1 MLILVRSRQC
11 GVIEAMGVF
20 QTVALVGRFR
30 SSGIE
35 QTLDRIEIFL
45 RERGLAVFR
54 PAGSAEHAGDV
65 KSIVSRSGSTTDLPI
80 DLAIV
85 VGGDG
90 TMLGIARELAPW
102 GVPVIGINHGR
113 LGFMTDIPLDR
124 WTEALAAILDGHY
137 EAEERTLL
145 DACVLR
151 DPDSLIPFRAR
162 ALNDVVIGRGLVGRM
177 IELNVEVDGK
187 FMYTQR
193 ADGLIIA
200 TPTGSTAY
208 ALSANGPILHPQLS
222 GIVLV
227 PVAPQALSNRPIVLP
242 DTCKVTVRIG
252 DETDARVSCDMQTF
266 SDLHPGDRI
275 VIERSAHRIR
285 FLHPSGY
292 SYFAT
297 LRGKLA
303 WQALPV
309 LSARPQSP

>member
-1 MLILVRSRQC
+1 MQ
-11 GVIEAMGVF
+11 AF

-35 QTLDRIEIFL
+35 QTLDQIEVFL
-45 RERGLAVFR
+45 RSRGLDVIR
-54 PAGSAEHAGDV
+54 PITSTDNAGDV
-65 KSIVSRSGSTTDLPI
+65 KSLARLPAHAI

-90 TMLGIARELAPW
+90 TMLGIARELAPS

-145 DACVLR
+145 DTRVLR
-151 DPDSLIPFRAR
+151 DPDSQVPFEAR
-162 ALNDVVIGRGLVGRM
+162 ALNDVVVGRGLVGRM
-177 IELNVEVDGK
+177 LELNVEVDGK

-208 ALSANGPILHPQLS
+208 ALSANGPILHPPLS

-242 DTCKVTVRIG
+242 DTCTVTVRIG
-252 DETDARVSCDMQTF
+252 DETDARVNCDMQTF

-275 VIERSAHRIR
+275 VIQRSAHRIR

-309 LSARPQSP
+309 LSARTP

>member
-1 MLILVRSRQC
+1 MQ
-11 GVIEAMGVF
+11 AF

-35 QTLDRIEIFL
+35 QTLDQIEVFL
-45 RERGLAVFR
+45 RSRGLDVVR
-54 PAGSAEHAGDV
+54 PITSTDNAGDV
-65 KSIVSRSGSTTDLPI
+65 KSLARLPAHAI

-90 TMLGIARELAPW
+90 TMLGIARELAPS

-145 DACVLR
+145 DTRVLR
-151 DPDSLIPFRAR
+151 DPDSQVPFEAR
-162 ALNDVVIGRGLVGRM
+162 ALNDVVVGRGLVGRM
-177 IELNVEVDGK
+177 LELNVEVDGK

-242 DTCKVTVRIG
+242 DTCMVTVRIG
-252 DETDARVSCDMQTF
+252 DETDARVNCDMQTF

-275 VIERSAHRIR
+275 VIQRSAHRIR

-309 LSARPQSP
+309 LSARTP

>member
-1 MLILVRSRQC
+1 MQ
-11 GVIEAMGVF
+11 AF

-35 QTLDRIEIFL
+35 QTLDRIEVFL
-45 RERGLAVFR
+45 RSRGLEVIR
-54 PAGSAEHAGDV
+54 PITSTDNAGDV
-65 KSIVSRSGSTTDLPI
+65 KSLARLPAHAI

-90 TMLGIARELAPW
+90 TMLGIARELAPS

-145 DACVLR
+145 DARVLR
-151 DPDSLIPFRAR
+151 DPDSLVPFEAR
-162 ALNDVVIGRGLVGRM
+162 ALNDVVVGRGLVGRM
-177 IELNVEVDGK
+177 LELNVEVDGK

-242 DTCKVTVRIG
+242 DTCTVTVRIG

-275 VIERSAHRIR
+275 VIQRSAHRTR

-309 LSARPQSP
+309 LSARTP

>member
-1 MLILVRSRQC
+1 MQ
-11 GVIEAMGVF
+11 AF

-35 QTLDRIEIFL
+35 QTLDQIEVFL
-45 RERGLAVFR
+45 RSRGLDVIR
-54 PAGSAEHAGDV
+54 PITSTDNAGDV
-65 KSIVSRSGSTTDLPI
+65 KSLARLPAHAI

-90 TMLGIARELAPW
+90 TMLGIARELAPS

-145 DACVLR
+145 DTRVLR
-151 DPDSLIPFRAR
+151 DPDSQVPFEAR
-162 ALNDVVIGRGLVGRM
+162 ALNDVVVGRGLVGRM
-177 IELNVEVDGK
+177 LELNVEVDGK

-242 DTCKVTVRIG
+242 DTCTVTVRIG
-252 DETDARVSCDMQTF
+252 DETDARVNCDMQTF

-275 VIERSAHRIR
+275 VIQRSAHRIR

-309 LSARPQSP
+309 LSARTP

>member
-1 MLILVRSRQC
+1 MQ
-11 GVIEAMGVF
+11 AF

-35 QTLDRIEIFL
+35 QTLDRIEVFL
-45 RERGLAVFR
+45 RARGLEVIR
-54 PAGSAEHAGDV
+54 PATGTENAGDI
-65 KSIVSRSGSTTDLPI
+65 KSLTGLPADAI

-90 TMLGIARELAPW
+90 TMLGIARALAPS

-145 DACVLR
+145 DTRVLR
-151 DPDSLIPFRAR
+151 DPDSMVQFEAR
-162 ALNDVVIGRGLVGRM
+162 ALNDVVVGRGLVGRM
-177 IELNVEVDGK
+177 LELNVEVDGK

-242 DTCKVTVRIG
+242 DTSTVTVRIG
-252 DETDARVSCDMQTF
+252 DETDARVNCDMQTF

-275 VIERSAHRIR
+275 VIQRSAHRIR

-309 LSARPQSP
+309 LSARTP

>member
-1 MLILVRSRQC
+1 MQ
-11 GVIEAMGVF
+11 AF

-35 QTLDRIEIFL
+35 QTLDQIEVFL
-45 RERGLAVFR
+45 RSRGLEVIR
-54 PAGSAEHAGDV
+54 PITSTDNAGDV
-65 KSIVSRSGSTTDLPI
+65 KSLARLPAHAI

-90 TMLGIARELAPW
+90 TMLGIARELAPS

-145 DACVLR
+145 DTRVLR
-151 DPDSLIPFRAR
+151 DPDSLVPFEAR
-162 ALNDVVIGRGLVGRM
+162 ALNDVVVGRGLVGRM
-177 IELNVEVDGK
+177 LELNVEVDGK

-242 DTCKVTVRIG
+242 DTCTVTVRIG

-275 VIERSAHRIR
+275 VIQRSAHRTR

-309 LSARPQSP
+309 LSARTP

>member
-1 MLILVRSRQC
+1 MQ
-11 GVIEAMGVF
+11 AF

-35 QTLDRIEIFL
+35 QTLDRIEVFL
-45 RERGLAVFR
+45 RSRGLEVIR
-54 PAGSAEHAGDV
+54 PISGTDHAGDV
-65 KSIVSRSGSTTDLPI
+65 KPIASLPAHAI

-90 TMLGIARELAPW
+90 TMLGIARELAPS

-145 DACVLR
+145 DARVLR
-151 DPDSLIPFRAR
+151 DPDSLVPFEAR
-162 ALNDVVIGRGLVGRM
+162 ALNDVVVGRGLVGRM
-177 IELNVEVDGK
+177 LELNVEVDGK

-242 DTCKVTVRIG
+242 DTCTVTVRIG
-252 DETDARVSCDMQTF
+252 DETDARVNCDMQTF

-275 VIERSAHRIR
+275 VIQRSAHRTR
-285 FLHPSGY
+285 FLHPTGY

-309 LSARPQSP
+309 LSARTP

>member
-1 MLILVRSRQC
+1 MQ
-11 GVIEAMGVF
+11 AF

-35 QTLDRIEIFL
+35 QTLDQIEVFL
-45 RERGLAVFR
+45 RSRGLEVIR
-54 PAGSAEHAGDV
+54 PITSTDNAGDV
-65 KSIVSRSGSTTDLPI
+65 KSLARLPAHAI

-90 TMLGIARELAPW
+90 TMLGIARELAPS

-145 DACVLR
+145 DTRVLR
-151 DPDSLIPFRAR
+151 DPDSQVPFEAR
-162 ALNDVVIGRGLVGRM
+162 ALNDVVVGRGLVGRM
-177 IELNVEVDGK
+177 LELNVEVDGK

-242 DTCKVTVRIG
+242 DTCTVTVRIG
-252 DETDARVSCDMQTF
+252 DETDARVNCDMQTF

-275 VIERSAHRIR
+275 VIQRSAHRIR

-309 LSARPQSP
+309 LSARTP

>member
-1 MLILVRSRQC
+1 MQ
-11 GVIEAMGVF
+11 AF

-35 QTLDRIEIFL
+35 QTLDRIEVFL
-45 RERGLAVFR
+45 RSRGLEVIR
-54 PAGSAEHAGDV
+54 PITSIDNAGDV
-65 KSIVSRSGSTTDLPI
+65 KSLARLPAHAI

-90 TMLGIARELAPW
+90 TMLGIARELAPS

-145 DACVLR
+145 DTRVLR
-151 DPDSLIPFRAR
+151 DPDSQVPFEAR
-162 ALNDVVIGRGLVGRM
+162 ALNDVVVGRGLVGRM
-177 IELNVEVDGK
+177 LELNVEVDGK

-242 DTCKVTVRIG
+242 DTCTVTVRIG
-252 DETDARVSCDMQTF
+252 DETDARVNCDMQTF

-275 VIERSAHRIR
+275 VIQRSAHRIR

-309 LSARPQSP
+309 LSARTP

>member
-1 MLILVRSRQC
+1 MQ
-11 GVIEAMGVF
+11 AF

-35 QTLDRIEIFL
+35 QTLDRIEVFL
-45 RERGLAVFR
+45 RSRGLDVIR
-54 PAGSAEHAGDV
+54 PITSTDNAGDV
-65 KSIVSRSGSTTDLPI
+65 KSLASLPAHAI

-90 TMLGIARELAPW
+90 TMLGIARELAPS

-145 DACVLR
+145 DARVLR
-151 DPDSLIPFRAR
+151 DPDSLVPFEAR
-162 ALNDVVIGRGLVGRM
+162 ALNDVVVGRGLVGRM
-177 IELNVEVDGK
+177 LELNVEVDGK

-242 DTCKVTVRIG
+242 DTCTVTVRIG
-252 DETDARVSCDMQTF
+252 DETDARVNCDMQTF

-275 VIERSAHRIR
+275 VIQRSAHRIR

-309 LSARPQSP
+309 LSARTP

>member
-1 MLILVRSRQC
+1 MQ
-11 GVIEAMGVF
+11 AF

-35 QTLDRIEIFL
+35 QTLDRIEVFL
-45 RERGLAVFR
+45 RSRGLEVIR
-54 PAGSAEHAGDV
+54 PITSTDNAGDV
-65 KSIVSRSGSTTDLPI
+65 KSLARLPAHAI

-90 TMLGIARELAPW
+90 TMLGIARELAPS

-145 DACVLR
+145 DTRVLR
-151 DPDSLIPFRAR
+151 DPDSQVPFEAR
-162 ALNDVVIGRGLVGRM
+162 ALNDVVVGRGLVGRM
-177 IELNVEVDGK
+177 LELNVEVDGK

-242 DTCKVTVRIG
+242 DTCAVTVRIG
-252 DETDARVSCDMQTF
+252 DETDARVNCDMQTF

-275 VIERSAHRIR
+275 VIQRSAHRIR

-309 LSARPQSP
+309 LSARTP

>member
-1 MLILVRSRQC
+1 M
-11 GVIEAMGVF
+11 ETF

-30 SSGIE
+30 SNGIAD
-35 QTLDRIEIFL
+35 TLDRIEEFL
-45 RERGLAVFR
+45 RQRGLAVLR
-54 PAGSAEHAGDV
+54 LAGGDEASSGGKTPLDLHADA
-65 KSIVSRSGSTTDLPI
+65 I

-90 TMLGIARELAPW
+90 TMLGIARELAPH

-113 LGFMTDIPLDR
+113 LGFMTDIPLER
-124 WTEALAAILDGHY
+124 WSEALAAILDGQF

-145 DACVLR
+145 DARVLR
-151 DPDSLIPFRAR
+151 DGEQTIAFEAR
-162 ALNDVVIGRGLVGRM
+162 ALNDVVVGRGFVGRM

-193 ADGLIIA
+193 ADGLIVA

-208 ALSANGPILHPQLS
+208 ALSANGPILHPQLG

-242 DTCKVTVRIG
+242 DSSCVTVRIG
-252 DETDARVSCDMQTF
+252 EETDARVNCDMQTF

-275 VIERSAHRIR
+275 VIARSAHRIR

-309 LSARPQSP
+309 LSPRPI